1 MIALIL
7 SAALG
12 QWSPQPP
19 GMLQFDPGAQCQR
32 TGGRCA
38 KNRTSNRPNLF
49 VSLADA
55 PQAGDLAG
63 NWWAMYGD
71 GTMRSGS
78 AVTLVATGT
87 PTNTVE
93 NGWPVRTY
101 TAAQNDQ
108 EPANAAFPAS
118 DFSVCYH
125 RRNVA
130 LPNTQIM
137 AFGTAGAAA
146 NHVALPFELQV
157 NGNFNVYVS
166 DGVTSSFYTAFTG
179 ISAGQWYILCFTYQR
194 VGGAANNVGRTYIN
208 GVPSDTSS
216 TMRLAQALS
225 SVWST
230 NGYAG
235 ASAAGAGSTRGVFVT
250 YKLLSAADIAR
261 ISAATAP

>member
-32 TGGRCA
+32 TGGRCL

-55 PQAGDLAG
+55 PQAGDLSGA
-63 NWWAMYGD
+63 WWAMYGD

-78 AVTLVATGT
+78 AVTLVPTGS

-101 TAAQNDQ
+101 TSAQNDQ
-108 EPANAAFPAS
+108 EPANVAFPAS
-118 DFSVCYH
+118 DFSVCYQ
-125 RRNVA
+125 RRQA
-130 LPNTQIM
+130 TTAGGDIM
-137 AFGTAGAAA
+137 AFGTSSGVPGTFSA
-146 NHVALPFELQV
+146 VPFEL
-157 NGNFNVYVS
+157 GGTMFAFVS
-166 DGVTSSFYTAFTG
+166 DGATFVPTINGGTLTANVW
-179 ISAGQWYILCFTYQR
+179 AVWCFTFQR
-194 VGGAANNVGRTYIN
+194 VGSGTSVGTLYKDGAQVAQ
-208 GVPSDTSS
+208 S
-216 TMRLAQALS
+216 TAMRLPQALA

-230 NGYAG
+230 NGAAAA
-235 ASAAGAGSTRGVFVT
+235 ASAPATTSATRGVFVT
-250 YKLLSAADIAR
+250 YKLLSAADVAR
-261 ISAATAP
+261 ITAATAP